1 MIHTHRRYCTY
12 TGWMTDGDRS
22 REVEVRCEQEN
33 RLEYLTYKYIEWLNN
48 KIQYHAEIISNNNDH
63 IKV

>member
-1 MIHTHRRYCTY
+1 M
-12 TGWMTDGDRS
+12 DGDRS
-22 REVEVRCEQEN
+22 EVRFEQKI

-48 KIQYHAEIISNNNDH
+48 KIHYNAEIISNNNYY